1 MATNYNLGSRL
12 STSRSS
18 QAGTKTSGAQSPITF
33 GRVTDVVVDAFHP
46 LFDEKGKSQ
55 ALYGVEYV
63 EADTASDQSDD
74 AVKKFAYCGTTFL
87 KRLPLKNEIVLIITG
102 PSSDYRDFG
111 ATSNKVY
118 WIDILPLWNH
128 THHNAYPD
136 TQQDGEG
143 TADLGKDF
151 EEQAAVNNLQM
162 FPGDV
167 LIESRHGSS
176 IRLGGTKFESN
187 EISDGSNNGKPFTIL
202 RNGQVE
208 TKDGLD
214 TVLEDINEDPSS
226 IYLTSDHTIELD
238 IANTRRKALESE
250 PKDADQFKGNQV
262 IINSGRLIFNAK
274 DESLLISAKEQI
286 GINAAEVGIDADKYV
301 GLDAKR
307 IYLGEMGFKEDEPV
321 LLGQTTIDWL
331 DDHLSQFESLV
342 KTLATLP
349 PAPPAAVAKII
360 ASSASI
366 FPTLKVLRQKLKLN
380 LSRKVYTE

>member
-1 MATNYNLGSRL
+1 M
-12 STSRSS
+12 
-18 QAGTKTSGAQSPITF
+18 
-33 GRVTDVVVDAFHP
+33 
-46 LFDEKGKSQ
+46 
-55 ALYGVEYV
+55 
-63 EADTASDQSDD
+63 
-74 AVKKFAYCGTTFL
+74 
-87 KRLPLKNEIVLIITG
+87 
-102 PSSDYRDFG
+102 PS
-111 ATSNKVY
+111 
-118 WIDILPLWNH
+118 
-128 THHNAYPD
+128 
-136 TQQDGEG
+136 
-143 TADLGKDF
+143 
-151 EEQAAVNNLQM
+151 
-162 FPGDV
+162 
-167 LIESRHGSS
+167 
-176 IRLGGTKFESN
+176 
-187 EISDGSNNGKPFTIL
+187 
-202 RNGQVE
+202 E

-360 ASSASI
+360 ASSAAI